1 MTGKELYPNVHHFK
15 LSKEL
20 PGCKV
25 GDVVSICNV
34 NDAGKECLSING
46 IEMAIDYAQKNPD
59 WFSPAT
65 FEEHLNDCKEN
76 TIKFLMKEKNKTRA
90 QAEVIYN
97 QFITYK
103 GEEK

>member
-20 PGCKV
+20 PGCQI
-25 GDVVSICNV
+25 GDTVSIC
-34 NDAGKECLSING
+34 DADGRENLSING
-46 IEMAIDYAQKNPD
+46 IEMPIDYAQKNPD
-59 WFSPAT
+59 WFSPAS

-76 TIKFLMKEKNKTRA
+76 TVKFLMKEKNKTRA

-103 GEEK
+103 GE